1 MRAPEPLLC
10 LYSQWASAL
19 LRIQFNIQP
28 AMNMSAKTKTGK
40 VRYAVV
46 GLGDIA
52 QGAVLPA
59 FANARKNS
67 QLVALVSDDD
77 RKLTVLAR
85 QYRGVDTCHYDDYE
99 GYLKSGKA
107 DAVYITTP
115 NTEHRDYAVIAAR
128 LGLHVLCEKPLAATE
143 KDCREIIQACR
154 KADVKLMTA
163 YRLHFERANLE
174 AIRLLSSGIIGDLRI
189 FQSLFTMQV
198 KRGNIRLDRE
208 LGGGTLYDIGVYCI
222 NAARYLFR
230 SEPNEVFA
238 YSAKNDDPR
247 FSEVDEMTVAAM
259 RFPKDRLASF
269 TTSFG
274 AADSATY
281 TVVGTKGSLKLMQ
294 AYEYSRAIEMELTVG
309 ERTQR
314 RKYVLRDQFAPE
326 LIYFSN
332 CILNDLQPE
341 PSGIEGLA
349 DVHIVR
355 SLYESA
361 RKGKPI
367 KIKSFGNDRHP
378 DMRQVIFRH
387 RAKRKPKIHASAPTR

>member
-1 MRAPEPLLC
+1 MPRAAT
-10 LYSQWASAL
+10 ASPVL
-19 LRIQFNIQP
+19 SNLIYFHTMNI
-28 AMNMSAKTKTGK
+28 SAKTKTGK

-52 QGAVLPA
+52 QGAVLPT
-59 FANARKNS
+59 FANAKKNS
-67 QLVALVSDDD
+67 QLVALVSDDN
-77 RKLTVLAR
+77 RKLTALAR
-85 QYRGVDTCHYDDYE
+85 LYQGVDTCHYDDYE
-99 GYLKSGKA
+99 SYLKSGKA

-115 NTEHRDYAVIAAR
+115 NTEHRDYAVTAAR
-128 LGLHVLCEKPLAATE
+128 LGVDVLCEKPLAATE
-143 KDCREIIQACR
+143 QDAREIIQACR
-154 KADVKLMTA
+154 KGNVKLMTA

-174 AIRLLSSGIIGDLRI
+174 AVRLLSSGIIGDLRI

-198 KRGNIRLDRE
+198 KRGNIRLDKQ
-208 LGGGTLYDIGVYCI
+208 LGSGTLFDIGIYCI

-230 SEPNEVFA
+230 AEPSEVFA

-247 FSEVDEMTVAAM
+247 FGEVDEMTVASL

-281 TVVGTKGSLKLMQ
+281 TVVGTRGILKLMQ

-309 ERTQR
+309 EQTEKR
-314 RKYVLRDQFAPE
+314 RYVLRDQFAPE

-332 CILNDLQPE
+332 CILNNRQPE

-361 RKGKPI
+361 RKGQPV
-367 KIKSFGNDRHP
+367 KIKSLGDDRHP
-378 DMRQVIFRH
+378 DMRQVIFRY